1 VSLAIDKIG
10 VPGSLAPTQSIF
22 ETYGKN
28 NEVTGVT
35 VPFLDYL
42 KNNLNKT
49 NELLIESQNLADAF
63 AAGKTDNIHQV
74 LLAAEKADIAFQF
87 TLQIRNKIMD
97 AYSEI
102 MRMTI

>member
-1 VSLAIDKIG
+1 MAIGKIG

-22 ETYGKN
+22 EWDDKN
-28 NEVTGVT
+28 SSVNGVT
-35 VPFLDYL
+35 VSFPDYL
-42 KNNLNKT
+42 KKALGNT

-63 AAGKTDNIHQV
+63 AAGKTDNIAQV

-87 TLQIRNKIMD
+87 TMQIRNKIMD